1 MFFRIMSEILPCCWD
16 TPSFFLR
23 RHLFLVCHSVIC
35 PCWLGLRWLFIP
47 SLLMLKVSC
56 AIIPDY
62 SAGKWQATTVQHRVK
77 VVRAMLCFYC
87 LFFFLHQ
94 MPTYIWT
101 YLLFCWFIFHFL
113 NTSSLLL
120 FIYIL
125 QTKSKPHPCECV
137 CVSSMSL
144 ISTWACCLLL
154 RRSGSENKQS
164 SSYLAWAGKV
174 DSAEQAAPGGRGGRA
189 QDWTLVVSSPPPT
202 TKNGVNMDKSRAKAN
217 ALEKE
222 GSSWQQADLDYPLDS
237 FFTCAVVTK
246 RSLLNACDSQ
256 GRSLLLLAT
265 WAQEA
270 VLEYLL
276 CGATGG
282 IFKCQEAKE
291 SSRCCSWSSYWG

>member
-62 SAGKWQATTVQHRVK
+62 STGKWQATTVQHRVK

-87 LFFFLHQ
+87 LFFFTSNAHIHMNILAFLLVHFPFFKYVFPSIVHLHSPNQ
-94 MPTYIWT
+94 IQA
-101 YLLFCWFIFHFL
+101 
-113 NTSSLLL
+113 SSLRV
-120 FIYIL
+120 
-125 QTKSKPHPCECV
+125 CV
-137 CVSSMSL
+137 CVQHVSNLHLSL
-144 ISTWACCLLL
+144 LSTSQAFRVRKQAKLQLLSVSWE
-154 RRSGSENKQS
+154 SGFC
-164 SSYLAWAGKV
+164 WAGCTRRKRRTSTGL
-174 DSAEQAAPGGRGGRA
+174 DTGRVL
-189 QDWTLVVSSPPPT
+189 TP
-202 TKNGVNMDKSRAKAN
+202 TKNGVNMDKSRAK